1 MYQVTCPEDVKAL
14 VAEIRRESRTDDQEF
29 DLVSE
34 VVEAGDKHVRKL
46 IDLAIDAEDDGDNNT
61 RDDYV
66 KLAKELASSLEDW
79 THWTNEALHD
89 ELRELS

>member
-34 VVEAGDKHVRKL
+34 VAEAGDKHVRKL

-66 KLAKELASSLEDW
+66 KLAKELADSLEDW